1 MLNDMKNI
9 LVKGSGDTLENPKFI
24 EFIKEKAKKNKIV
37 VICGGGTQI
46 SDALA
51 EAGYKINYNHLGRV
65 AETKEEKNIIK
76 KVLQKEKIKIEK
88 RFNSKNVEII
98 IPVLKAG
105 SVECHINADNL
116 TKAYYLGFDH
126 IFVFTL
132 KNRSKDKKKIFKDYL
147 RVKIIGV

>member
-1 MLNDMKNI
+1 MENI
-9 LVKGSGDTLENPKFI
+9 LVKASGDTLGEAKFI
-24 EFIKEKAKKNKIV
+24 KFVKDKAKKNKVV

-46 SDALA
+46 SKAL
-51 EAGYKINYNHLGRV
+51 EKAGYKINYNHLGRV
-65 AETKEEKNIIK
+65 AETKGERNIIK

-88 RFNSKNVEII
+88 RFHSKNIEII

-116 TKAYYLGFDH
+116 TKAYYLGFDY

-132 KNRSKDKKKIFKDYL
+132 KNRSKDKIKIFKDYS
-147 RVKIIGV
+147 RVKIVGV

>member
-1 MLNDMKNI
+1 MKNI

-24 EFIKEKAKKNKIV
+24 KFIKDKAKKNKLV

-46 SDALA
+46 SEALA
-51 EAGYKINYNHLGRV
+51 KAGYKINYNHLGRV

-88 RFNSKNVEII
+88 RLNSKNIETI

-116 TKAYYLGFDH
+116 TKAYYLGFDY

-132 KNRSKDKKKIFKDYL
+132 ANRSKDKKRIFKDFP
-147 RVKIIGV
+147 RVKIIGI